1 MIRFAMRPRL
11 TVGKLMIVVAIFGLF
26 FGGGLWVARLWPR
39 HIEAEREASRN
50 AVSATIASL
59 QAGLP

>member
-1 MIRFAMRPRL
+1 MIRFAVRPRL
-11 TVGKLMIVVAIFGLF
+11 TVGKLMIVVAIFALF

-39 HIEAEREASRN
+39 HIEAERN
-50 AVSATIASL
+50 AVSATNASL